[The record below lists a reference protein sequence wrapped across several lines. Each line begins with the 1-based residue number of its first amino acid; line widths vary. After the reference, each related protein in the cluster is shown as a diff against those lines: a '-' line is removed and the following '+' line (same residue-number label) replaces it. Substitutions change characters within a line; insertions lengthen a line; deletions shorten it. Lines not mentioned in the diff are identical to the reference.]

1 MASFT
6 PKKGSTVDTSVETH
20 VDTSVET
27 HVVKAESPALTAV
40 KPTPTVKGLAA
51 LVAILASRG
60 ILKRHE
66 VDQILG

>member
-1 MASFT
+1 MATFT

-27 HVVKAESPALTAV
+27 HSAKAESPALTAV
-40 KPTPTVKGLAA
+40 KAAPTAKGLAA

>member
-6 PKKGSTVDTSVETH
+6 PKKGSTVDASVETH

-27 HVVKAESPALTAV
+27 HVVKAA
-40 KPTPTVKGLAA
+40 PTVKGLAA